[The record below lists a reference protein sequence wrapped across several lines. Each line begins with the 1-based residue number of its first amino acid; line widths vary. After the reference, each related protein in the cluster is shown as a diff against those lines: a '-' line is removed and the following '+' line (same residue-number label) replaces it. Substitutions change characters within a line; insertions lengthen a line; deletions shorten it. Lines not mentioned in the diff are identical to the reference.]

1 MDLTTQEVCM
11 KTSKK
16 VILVMI
22 ALIVA
27 LTAILAACGGEKD
40 IAVIARTSG
49 SGTRDA
55 FEAIVKSED
64 GTSLKDAGLLK
75 GALEQDKTSTVISLV
90 ASTETGIGYVS
101 LGSVDDT
108 VKVLKVEGVEA
119 TSANVL
125 SGDYKMQRPF
135 VIMTNK
141 AITEAGE
148 LTAATQDFLKFL
160 RSAQAQEIVEEEGY
174 VKQEEGATEYSAPA
188 AALNGSVSI
197 SGSTSVDP
205 LMDKLIGKY
214 KEIGGANVAD
224 IEISKNCQGTSH
236 GISAV
241 KADKTGNAIGLGSSA
256 VKATDEGEISHFEIA
271 LDAIAVIVNPSNT
284 LEDITIAQLFGI
296 YTGSITKFSA
306 LSAA

>member
-1 MDLTTQEVCM
+1 M

-16 VILVMI
+16 VIFVMI
-22 ALIVA
+22 ALVIA
-27 LTAILAACGGEKD
+27 LTAVLAACGGEKD

-55 FEAIVKSED
+55 FESIVKSED
-64 GTSLKDAGLLK
+64 GTALKDAGLMK

-90 ASTETGIGYVS
+90 SSTKTGIGYVS
-101 LGSVDDT
+101 LGSVDDS

-119 TSANVL
+119 TAENVL

-141 AITEAGE
+141 AMGE
-148 LTAATQDFLKFL
+148 NLTAATRDFLAFL
-160 RSAQAQEIVEEEGY
+160 RSTQAQDVVEEEGY
-174 VKQEEGATEYSAPA
+174 VRQDEGATEYTSPASAVS
-188 AALNGSVSI
+188 GTVSI

-214 KEIGGANVAD
+214 KEIGGASVAGV
-224 IEISKNCQGTSH
+224 EISKNCQGTSH

-241 KADKTGNAIGLGSSA
+241 KADKTGNVIGLGSSA
-256 VKATDEGEISHFEIA
+256 VKEADEAEIAHFEIA
-271 LDAIAVIVNPSNT
+271 LDAIAVIVNPENT
-284 LEDITIAQLFGI
+284 LEDITIAQLFDI
-296 YTGSITKFSA
+296 YTGKTVKFSA

>member
-1 MDLTTQEVCM
+1 M

-16 VILVMI
+16 VIFVMI
-22 ALIVA
+22 ALVIA
-27 LTAILAACGGEKD
+27 LTAVLAACGGEKD

-55 FEAIVKSED
+55 FESIVKSED
-64 GTSLKDAGLLK
+64 GTALKDAGLMK

-90 ASTETGIGYVS
+90 SSTETGIGYVS
-101 LGSVDDT
+101 LGSVDDS

-119 TSANVL
+119 TAENVL

-135 VIMTNK
+135 VIMTSK
-141 AITEAGE
+141 AMGE
-148 LTAATQDFLKFL
+148 NLTAATKDFLAFL
-160 RSAQAQEIVEEEGY
+160 RSTQAQDVVEEEGY
-174 VKQEEGATEYSAPA
+174 VRQDEGATEYTAPA
-188 AALNGSVSI
+188 SAVSGTVSI

-214 KEIGGANVAD
+214 KEIGGASVAGV
-224 IEISKNCQGTSH
+224 EISKNCQGTSH

-241 KADKTGNAIGLGSSA
+241 KADEVGNVIGLGSSA
-256 VKATDEGEISHFEIA
+256 VKAADEAQISHFEIA
-271 LDAIAVIVNPSNT
+271 LDAIAVIVNPENE
-284 LEDITIAQLFGI
+284 LENIGIAQLFGI